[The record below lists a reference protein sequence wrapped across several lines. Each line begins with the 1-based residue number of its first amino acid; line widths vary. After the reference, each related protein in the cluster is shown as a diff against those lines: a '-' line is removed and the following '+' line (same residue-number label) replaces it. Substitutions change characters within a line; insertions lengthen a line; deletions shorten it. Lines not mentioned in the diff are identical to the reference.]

1 MKPRQKEELVDLA
14 GKRISF
20 DRPMAQHTTL
30 RVGGSCEALY
40 KTDNTEELQQVVRYL
55 VREGIPYFSVGRG
68 SNLLITDEGLSGL
81 VIILTG
87 PLAAIR
93 EERRHESILL
103 AGAGLALADLISHCR
118 CSGLGG
124 LECYAGIP
132 GTVGGAVAMNAGAY
146 GEAFG
151 ARVLDVRLITPKGRL
166 EIRGRAQL
174 KFTYRNFEMEKGSV
188 IVSTRLKL
196 NLESKEMVAQRIADH
211 LKKRKQSQP
220 LEYPSAGSVF
230 KNPPD
235 KYAGRLIEDA
245 GLKGRSIGGAMI
257 SEKHANFIINTGG
270 ASAKDILDLLNL
282 ARSEVKKQ
290 TGIELEPEI
299 KVLGR

>member
-1 MKPRQKEELVDLA
+1 MKPRQKKELVDLA
-14 GKRISF
+14 GKKISF
-20 DRPMAQHTTL
+20 DSPMAQYTTL
-30 RVGGSCEALY
+30 HVGGSCEALY
-40 KTDNTEELQQVVRYL
+40 KADNTEELQQVVRYL

-93 EERRHESILL
+93 EERRNKSTLL
-103 AGAGLALADLISHCR
+103 AGAGLAVADLISHCR
-118 CSGLGG
+118 SSGLGG
-124 LECYAGIP
+124 LEYYAGIP